1 MALEIKNLL
10 NSIRSELTNNI
21 LKFWLEHSLD
31 FDNGGFYG
39 YISNDLIIDT
49 SHNKASVLNFR
60 ILWTYAAA
68 YRHYG
73 DEKYL
78 MMAERAYDYT
88 VRNFIDQKYSGV
100 YWMLDFKGNP
110 VDTKKQTYSIAFA
123 IYALSE
129 FYRAT
134 GKKESLQH
142 AIGLYHALETH
153 SRDPVNKGYLEA
165 FAKDWSPICN
175 TRLSYS
181 DMNAPKS
188 MNTHLHVLEAY
199 TNLYRVWK
207 SEKLA
212 GSLRELIDITIDH
225 IIDPLTFQFRLYFD
239 NYWIPLS
246 KAVSY
251 GHDIEGSWLLY
262 EAAEVLGNEAL
273 LVKVRVTSVLMAKKV
288 FSDGID
294 KINGGLFYERK
305 NGILKDFKEWWAQA
319 EAVVGFTN
327 AYQLSGLVSF
337 LREASNVWSFIS
349 SHLIDVRHGEWFWG
363 TTADGSKVIHTEKV
377 GPWKC
382 PYHNSRMCF
391 EMLERLSKIAADA
404 ADNEALFA

>member
-10 NSIRSELTNNI
+10 NSFRSELTNNI

-31 FDNGGFYG
+31 FNNGGFYG
-39 YISNDLIIDT
+39 YISNDMLIDT
-49 SHNKASVLNFR
+49 NHNKSSVLNFR
-60 ILWTYAAA
+60 ILWTFAAA

-78 MMAERAYDYT
+78 MTAQRAYDYA
-88 VRNFIDQKYSGV
+88 VENFMDQEYSGI
-100 YWMLDFKGNP
+100 YWMLDFRGNP
-110 VDTKKQTYSIAFA
+110 ADTTKKTYSIAFA

-134 GKKESLQH
+134 GKKESLSH
-142 AIGLYHALETH
+142 AIELYNTLELH
-153 SRDPVNKGYLEA
+153 SHDPVSKGYAEVFSRD
-165 FAKDWSPICN
+165 WSTPGN
-175 TRLSYS
+175 ARSSYA
-181 DMNAPKS
+181 DINMTKS

-207 SEKLA
+207 NDKLA
-212 GSLRELIDITIDH
+212 NSLHELINITLDH

-239 NYWIPLS
+239 NYWTPLS

-262 EAAEVLGNEAL
+262 EAAEVLGNQAL

-294 KINGGLFYERK
+294 KINGGLFYEK
-305 NGILKDFKEWWAQA
+305 KHGILKDFKEWWAQA

-327 AYQLSGLVSF
+327 AYQLSGLVTF
-337 LREASNVWSFIS
+337 LREALNTWSFIS
-349 SHLIDVRHGEWFWG
+349 SHLIDHKHGEWFWG
-363 TTADGSKVIHTEKV
+363 TTADGSRVIHTEKV

-391 EMLERLSKIAADA
+391 EMLDRLTKIA